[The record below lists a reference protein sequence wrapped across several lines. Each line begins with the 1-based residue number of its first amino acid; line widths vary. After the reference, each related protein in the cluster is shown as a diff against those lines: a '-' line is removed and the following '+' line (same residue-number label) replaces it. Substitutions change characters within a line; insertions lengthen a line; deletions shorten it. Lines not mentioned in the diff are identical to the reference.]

1 MAIVGNPDQEFRLPV
16 RVALINNYSFLAH
29 WHNEIEM
36 LLVLDGKMKVGI
48 NSETR
53 NLISGDLAICKS
65 GDIHFYDGLD
75 SRCRGLVIAFAP
87 QVIEDVISI
96 PANFRLSTPFIDRAT
111 VSSACLNPSAI
122 EEIRLTMQKMH
133 SEMDRKDKHY
143 QVFVLSLLH
152 ELIGLSLRHLPV
164 NSNVNIRP
172 EPAAARKLTQKAI
185 KYVENN
191 YALPISLE
199 KVAQHLGITE
209 VYFSRV
215 FIKVTGLNF
224 KTYLNKLRIE
234 KAKNMILYSDD
245 PIVEIASKCGF
256 GSIRT
261 FNRVFKTE
269 KGISPT
275 QLR

>member
-1 MAIVGNPDQEFRLPV
+1 MAFVGNPDQEFRLPV

-29 WHNEIEM
+29 WHSEIEM
-36 LLVLDGKMKVGI
+36 LLVLDGRMKVGI

-53 NLISGDLAICKS
+53 NLNSGDLAICRS

-75 SRCRGLVIAFAP
+75 SHSSGLVIAFTP
-87 QVIEDVISI
+87 QVIEGMISM
-96 PANFRLSTPFIDRAT
+96 PANSRLLTPFIDQAT
-111 VSSACLNPSAI
+111 VSQAGLNPTAI
-122 EEIRLTMQKMH
+122 ESIRLTMKKLH
-133 SEMDRKDKHY
+133 VEMDRKEKHY

-152 ELIGLSLRHLPV
+152 ELIGLALRHLPV
-164 NSNVNIRP
+164 SSTSVRS
-172 EPAAARKLTQKAI
+172 ESAAARKLTQKAI
-185 KYVENN
+185 KYVESN
-191 YALPISLE
+191 YALSISLE
-199 KVAQHLGITE
+199 NVAEHLGITE

-245 PIVEIASKCGF
+245 PIVEIACKCGF

-261 FNRVFKTE
+261 FNRVFKAE
-269 KGISPT
+269 KGIAPT

>member
-53 NLISGDLAICKS
+53 NLNSGDLAICRS
-65 GDIHFYDGLD
+65 GDIHFYDGLN
-75 SRCRGLVIAFAP
+75 SQCRGLVIAFAP
-87 QVIEDVISI
+87 QIIENMISL
-96 PANFRLSTPFIDRAT
+96 PANSRLTPFIDQAT
-111 VSSACLNPSAI
+111 VTGAGLDPAAI
-122 EEIRLTMQKMH
+122 EAIRRTMQQLH
-133 SEMDRKDKHY
+133 NEMDRKDKHY

-152 ELIGLSLRHLPV
+152 ELIGLSLRHLPAK
-164 NSNVNIRP
+164 SNAGVRS
-172 EPAAARKLTQKAI
+172 ESAAARKLTQRAI
-185 KYVENN
+185 KYIENN
-191 YALPISLE
+191 YALAISLE

-245 PIVEIASKCGF
+245 PIVEIACKCGF

-261 FNRVFKTE
+261 FNRVFKSE
-269 KGISPT
+269 KGIAPT

>member
-1 MAIVGNPDQEFRLPV
+1 MAFVGNPDKEFRLPV

-36 LLVLDGKMKVGI
+36 LLVLDGHMKVGI

-53 NLISGDLAICKS
+53 NLNSGDLAICRS

-75 SRCRGLVIAFAP
+75 SQCRGLVIAFAP
-87 QVIEDVISI
+87 QVIEEMISI
-96 PANFRLSTPFIDRAT
+96 PDNSRLLTPFIDQAT
-111 VSSACLNPSAI
+111 VSKAGLNPAAI
-122 EEIRLTMQKMH
+122 EAIRQTMQKLH
-133 SEMDRKDKHY
+133 SEMDRKDNHY

-152 ELIGLSLRHLPV
+152 ELIGLALRHLPV
-164 NSNVNIRP
+164 NSNAGVRS
-172 EPAAARKLTQKAI
+172 ESAAARKLTQKAI
-185 KYVENN
+185 KYVESN
-191 YALPISLE
+191 YALSISLD
-199 KVAQHLGITE
+199 KVAKHLGITE

-261 FNRVFKTE
+261 FNRVFKAE
-269 KGISPT
+269 KGIAPT